1 MTSSVGNRKEKTMRA
16 GIQRERAALKC
27 YGINKRFGTEHVLK
41 NFNLTVNKGQ
51 LVTIFAPE
59 FSGKS
64 TLAKIMCGLLSPSSG
79 YVLISGYK
87 AGNRTNKYV
96 SYLPEI
102 PFVKYDNTFYDLIGF
117 YTRFFLDFKSRKA
130 YTLL

>member
-1 MTSSVGNRKEKTMRA
+1 M
-16 GIQRERAALKC
+16 
-27 YGINKRFGTEHVLK
+27 LK

-79 YVLISGYK
+79 YVIISGYK
-87 AGNRTNKYV
+87 AGTELISMLAICRKYH
-96 SYLPEI
+96 LLNTII
-102 PFVKYDNTFYDLIGF
+102 PFTTLWVFT
-117 YTRFFLDFKSRKA
+117 LDFFRISKVEK
-130 YTLL
+130 LIHC

>member
-1 MTSSVGNRKEKTMRA
+1 MTSSVGNGKEKTMRA

-27 YGINKRFGTEHVLK
+27 YGINKRFGTEHVIK

-87 AGNRTNKYV
+87 AGNRTN
-96 SYLPEI
+96 
-102 PFVKYDNTFYDLIGF
+102 
-117 YTRFFLDFKSRKA
+117 
-130 YTLL
+130 

>member
-51 LVTIFAPE
+51 L
-59 FSGKS
+59 
-64 TLAKIMCGLLSPSSG
+64 
-79 YVLISGYK
+79 
-87 AGNRTNKYV
+87 
-96 SYLPEI
+96 
-102 PFVKYDNTFYDLIGF
+102 
-117 YTRFFLDFKSRKA
+117 
-130 YTLL
+130 